1 MTSLTDK
8 VTIQKLKGTSN
19 YEVWSLRSDAFLI
32 KEGQKRAIIASV
44 PEIEQDINDKALA
57 NIKLLVEDGPLLQ
70 IQHITSA
77 KEAWEALKNLYSPK
91 GFTSEFLICRE
102 FFNTTL
108 DKYTSMEEY
117 LNKVK
122 QLSDQLKSKQLE
134 LPKQVVIA
142 WVLNSLTDN
151 YEGFV
156 SNVTQ
161 SLRNNAESFTIET
174 LFSNLLDESK
184 RQDNKDYNSNTQIL
198 FAKYKGK
205 KPYKIVKGKYCKHCK
220 LASHDIKDCYFLFPN
235 KAPKSWNK
243 RFNNILNDN
252 NNYNSKEG
260 HPRDIRDENIDV
272 LYTKTPN
279 SSKTPERGLDE
290 HNLDFENIEDFN
302 FEDIQVFNTT
312 TLNNNN
318 NITNSSLDKLIPI
331 FEDLTSKKA
340 SIEQIKV
347 FNIQTHNNYTANF
360 ILDCAAT
367 RHIITN
373 KEYFYSFD
381 QCDKRVNWGNAR
393 SINIKGTGNVYI
405 YFIDTKLKCVLKN
418 CLYMPEL
425 GINLISQGE
434 LNKETATLLTYK
446 HIILKQ
452 GNKLITKGEKIQN
465 LYYLPITVLSS
476 KENILY
482 SNTNS
487 NTTNKLNTNNKL
499 LWHQRLG
506 HIHYNNLN
514 KLEESTVGFNNSNNT
529 NNTNIDYSINNC
541 EVCLRAKFTNKV
553 NYNTNDNN
561 TKLEYLDKVAS
572 DLCGPINP
580 RTYDNYRYFIT
591 FLDKATRYLEVQLLR
606 TKDEAY
612 SAFSEFKLK
621 AENNKHNYKIRVYAT
636 DNGREFI
643 NKRFKDLI
651 TTSGIRHQLSPPYT
665 HEPNGFI
672 ERINRTII
680 NKTRSLLYNSNL
692 PLYMWGEAVLAATY
706 LYNRTPHTSINYKTP
721 FELKYNTKPDISNI
735 RVWGSIAYYKNKGN
749 NIKKLD
755 PRANKGLLI
764 GYGQNQY
771 RIWDIELK
779 RPIWSRDVKI
789 LENNFINSNK
799 NTNNTS
805 HNTSNINSI
814 EVELNTTS
822 NNTNNQIN
830 QIDQI
835 DLISYNNNNTSNNI
849 INTTP
854 STITIDN
861 DNNDDNNSLDELAL
875 VLLNNINNE
884 PKTYKQALESLNKQ
898 EWLNAMNTEIT
909 ELEAQNTWT
918 IINLPPNKIPL
929 RGKWVYK
936 LKTDNKGNI
945 KKYKARWVIKG
956 FNQILGI
963 DYIDTFSTTCRPE
976 TYRLVFII
984 AITNNWKLNQYDVKN
999 AFVHA
1004 LIDVEI
1010 YTELP
1015 TGYYTNTP
1023 NKVCKLNKALY
1034 GLKQSP
1040 RLWYKHLY
1048 NILNKLGF
1056 TIFPHDEAVFI
1067 HIEYKII
1074 IICHVDDFIT
1084 TGPNDN
1090 LIALIIKEVNKE
1102 IKLQYLGELN
1112 QFLGMDFIINNNKE
1126 LYINQDKYTQDII
1139 NKYNKQDLT
1148 PISTPINLGVQ
1159 LIKSSTNAT
1168 KEDIKL
1174 YQQQIGALLYLA
1186 LKTRPDITY
1195 AVNKCSRFMSNP
1207 DKSHFKA
1214 LDQIWKYLNKY
1225 PKLGLYYNCNNP
1237 TNTLKGYSDSD
1248 WGGDISSRKSTSG
1261 FLFLYNNNI
1270 ISWNSTLQKTV
1281 ALSSC
1286 EAEYMALKEAT
1297 KESIYL
1303 TSVITYIN
1311 TKLQLYN
1318 TSNIPTILVDNK
1330 GSLKL
1335 AENPEFHK
1343 RTKHIDIIYHF
1354 IRECIRDNKLKVGY
1368 IPTLEQ
1374 LADGFTKGL
1383 DNNKQQNLIN
1393 NLNINKNITL

>member
-1 MTSLTDK
+1 MN
-8 VTIQKLKGTSN
+8 VVVKL
-19 YEVWSLRSDAFLI
+19 
-32 KEGQKRAIIASV
+32 
-44 PEIEQDINDKALA
+44 
-57 NIKLLVEDGPLLQ
+57 
-70 IQHITSA
+70 
-77 KEAWEALKNLYSPK
+77 
-91 GFTSEFLICRE
+91 
-102 FFNTTL
+102 
-108 DKYTSMEEY
+108 
-117 LNKVK
+117 
-122 QLSDQLKSKQLE
+122 
-134 LPKQVVIA
+134 
-142 WVLNSLTDN
+142 
-151 YEGFV
+151 
-156 SNVTQ
+156 
-161 SLRNNAESFTIET
+161 
-174 LFSNLLDESK
+174 
-184 RQDNKDYNSNTQIL
+184 
-198 FAKYKGK
+198 
-205 KPYKIVKGKYCKHCK
+205 
-220 LASHDIKDCYFLFPN
+220 
-235 KAPKSWNK
+235 
-243 RFNNILNDN
+243 
-252 NNYNSKEG
+252 
-260 HPRDIRDENIDV
+260 
-272 LYTKTPN
+272 
-279 SSKTPERGLDE
+279 SSKYE
-290 HNLDFENIEDFN
+290 NLEKRCGCCCT
-302 FEDIQVFNTT
+302 NTG
-312 TLNNNN
+312 N
-318 NITNSSLDKLIPI
+318 NIT
-331 FEDLTSKKA
+331 
-340 SIEQIKV
+340 
-347 FNIQTHNNYTANF
+347 
-360 ILDCAAT
+360 
-367 RHIITN
+367 
-373 KEYFYSFD
+373 
-381 QCDKRVNWGNAR
+381 
-393 SINIKGTGNVYI
+393 
-405 YFIDTKLKCVLKN
+405 
-418 CLYMPEL
+418 
-425 GINLISQGE
+425 
-434 LNKETATLLTYK
+434 
-446 HIILKQ
+446 
-452 GNKLITKGEKIQN
+452 
-465 LYYLPITVLSS
+465 
-476 KENILY
+476 
-482 SNTNS
+482 
-487 NTTNKLNTNNKL
+487 
-499 LWHQRLG
+499 
-506 HIHYNNLN
+506 
-514 KLEESTVGFNNSNNT
+514 
-529 NNTNIDYSINNC
+529 
-541 EVCLRAKFTNKV
+541 
-553 NYNTNDNN
+553 
-561 TKLEYLDKVAS
+561 
-572 DLCGPINP
+572 
-580 RTYDNYRYFIT
+580 
-591 FLDKATRYLEVQLLR
+591 
-606 TKDEAY
+606 
-612 SAFSEFKLK
+612 
-621 AENNKHNYKIRVYAT
+621 
-636 DNGREFI
+636 
-643 NKRFKDLI
+643 
-651 TTSGIRHQLSPPYT
+651 
-665 HEPNGFI
+665 
-672 ERINRTII
+672 
-680 NKTRSLLYNSNL
+680 
-692 PLYMWGEAVLAATY
+692 
-706 LYNRTPHTSINYKTP
+706 
-721 FELKYNTKPDISNI
+721 
-735 RVWGSIAYYKNKGN
+735 
-749 NIKKLD
+749 
-755 PRANKGLLI
+755 
-764 GYGQNQY
+764 
-771 RIWDIELK
+771 
-779 RPIWSRDVKI
+779 
-789 LENNFINSNK
+789 
-799 NTNNTS
+799 
-805 HNTSNINSI
+805 
-814 EVELNTTS
+814 
-822 NNTNNQIN
+822 
-830 QIDQI
+830 
-835 DLISYNNNNTSNNI
+835 
-849 INTTP
+849 NTTP

-861 DNNDDNNSLDELAL
+861 DNDNNSLDELAL
-875 VLLNNINNE
+875 VLLNTTNNE
-884 PKTYKQALESLNKQ
+884 PKTYKQAIESLNKE

-918 IINLPPNKIPL
+918 ITNLPPNKTTL

-1056 TIFPHDEAVFI
+1056 TIFPYDEAVFI

-1084 TGPNDN
+1084 TGPNN
-1090 LIALIIKEVNKE
+1090 TQIQLIIKEVNKE

-1112 QFLGMDFIINNNKE
+1112 QFLGMDFTINNNKE
-1126 LYINQDKYTQDII
+1126 LYINQHKYTQDII
-1139 NKYNKQDLT
+1139 NKYNKQDLI

-1159 LIKSSTNAT
+1159 LIKSNTQAN

-1311 TKLQLYN
+1311 TKLHLYN
-1318 TSNIPTILVDNK
+1318 TSNTPTILVDNK

-1393 NLNINKNITL
+1393 NLNINKNMTL